1 MPLAICA
8 STGSQKEVA
17 KIVVESASVSIK
29 GEKTAAEFVG
39 AGIFAAMALEKAFA
53 FFAGAPAFAH
63 MGGEKPSVESAGGA
77 AFASMVEENTRAK
90 IARPIVCQVPRSL
103 CFKRL
108 LMTTRNIWCTLMRQR
123 AHFELSIFSR
133 LVSLR
138 ANTFMPHSWILNQT
152 RRSRL
157 NSQSNASPEP
167 SL

>member
-1 MPLAICA
+1 MVDA
-8 STGSQKEVA
+8 
-17 KIVVESASVSIK
+17 ASVSTK
-29 GEKTAAEFVG
+29 GEKTAVEFVG

-63 MGGEKPSVESAGGA
+63 MGGEKPSVESVGA
-77 AFASMVEENTRAK
+77 VAFASMVEENTRAK
-90 IARPIVCQVPRSL
+90 IARPVVSRSL

-138 ANTFMPHSWILNQT
+138 ANTFMPHSWI
-152 RRSRL
+152 
-157 NSQSNASPEP
+157 
-167 SL
+167 